1 MAADEGGVVGHHPT
15 TEPFQLL
22 VAPTN
27 SDEFNTARL
36 RLIPVACWRIEDIR
50 FAFDS
55 SFPTPEIATEI
66 QVLADLREEHKHLDP
81 FTNQPQFPPLS
92 MFGHADPV
100 GTDVYNK
107 SLSGRR
113 VMAIYAV
120 LIVNT
125 SPDLAVDLW
134 RQIADTE
141 NWGTNQRQ
149 TMRDNVPAG
158 TSDGDLFR
166 AYMQTLCPAS
176 VQITPKDFL
185 GQGSDPKG
193 KGDYQ
198 GCSEFNPRLIFSKE
212 KEAEFAQ
219 AADKNARN
227 AANAPNRRVMA
238 LLFRP
243 GSRIDPN
250 KWPCPR
256 ATEPLDGCVKRF
268 WSDGQTRRS
277 TQLSGSDRQFDV
289 SHDSFACRFY
299 QRISDNSPC
308 EQFPDPPILCHFSY
322 ILHDDLDDSPVA
334 NETFQIDIG
343 NGNQMSG
350 KTNPDGVLDAGD
362 VPPGD
367 YPMKIAGLTI
377 TVPALNKAEI
387 HRPLRLR
394 PDISKP

>member
-1 MAADEGGVVGHHPT
+1 MAADEGGVVGHHPPAD
-15 TEPFQLL
+15 PFEFL
-22 VAPTN
+22 VAPTTA
-27 SDEFNTARL
+27 SEFNTARL

-55 SFPTPEIATEI
+55 SFPTPEIAGEI
-66 QVLADLREEHKHLDP
+66 QALFDLRDEHKQLDP
-81 FTNQPQFPPLS
+81 STRKTQFPPLS

-100 GTDVYNK
+100 GTDAYNK
-107 SLSGRR
+107 ALSGRR

-125 SPDLAVDLW
+125 SPDMAVGFW
-134 RQIADTE
+134 RQISVTE
-141 NWGTNQRQ
+141 NWGANQRQ
-149 TMRDNVPAG
+149 AMRDNVPAG
-158 TSDGDLFR
+158 TSDSDLFK

-176 VQITPKDFL
+176 VQLSPKDFL
-185 GQGSDPKG
+185 GQGADPKG

-219 AADKNARN
+219 ASDKTARN
-227 AANAPNRRVMA
+227 TANAPNRRVMA

-268 WSDGQTRRS
+268 WSDNKARRG
-277 TQLSGSDRQFDV
+277 THLPGADRQFDDN
-289 SHDSFACRFY
+289 HDTFACRFY
-299 QRISDNSPC
+299 QRISDSSPC
-308 EQFPDPPILCHFSY
+308 EQLPDPPILCHFSY
-322 ILHDDLDDSPVA
+322 ILHADLDDSPVA
-334 NETFQIDIG
+334 NEAFQIDIG
-343 NGNQMSG
+343 GGNQMAG
-350 KTNPDGVLDAGD
+350 KTDADGALDAGD

-387 HRPLRLR
+387 HRPLRVR
-394 PDISKP
+394 PDISTP